1 MTDTQ
6 QALQVVLWKSYLGL
20 SSFASRYRDKD
31 SRSRGLFR
39 RLSQNPQ
46 VEEWEAQ
53 VWWAFLGTAQ
63 VPSGRKAMS
72 VTRRALA
79 FSSPWRLSWLKKT
92 TSPIVR
98 PSTWR
103 SPCPVTNCKVKNIQ
117 PTRPNLG
124 KVWRSILAPELQRS
138 QLRPLFGLH
147 CSPTFPSA
155 TQLLFL
161 PFHKVVPRRTS

>member
-6 QALQVVLWKSYLGL
+6 QALQVVLWKSFLGL
-20 SSFASRYRDKD
+20 GPFASRYRDKD
-31 SRSRGLFR
+31 SRASGLFR
-39 RLSQNPQ
+39 KLSQNPGK
-46 VEEWEAQ
+46 EWEAQ
-53 VWWAFLGTAQ
+53 VWWTLLGTAQ
-63 VPSGRKAMS
+63 MPSGRKAVS

-98 PSTWR
+98 PSTWH
-103 SPCPVTNCKVKNIQ
+103 SPCPLTNCKVINIQ
-117 PTRPNLG
+117 PTHPNLG

-138 QLRPLFGLH
+138 QLSPLFGLH
-147 CSPTFPSA
+147 CSPTSPFA

-161 PFHKVVPRRTS
+161 PFHKVAPRRTS